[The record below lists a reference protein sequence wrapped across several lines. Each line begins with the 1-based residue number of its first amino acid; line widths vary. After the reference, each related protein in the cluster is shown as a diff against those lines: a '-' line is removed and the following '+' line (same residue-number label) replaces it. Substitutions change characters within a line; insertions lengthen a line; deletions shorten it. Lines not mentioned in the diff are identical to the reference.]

1 MEILISF
8 IEKLKVMQK
17 FILLLSLFICLSFDL
32 SSQSLISVL
41 NTNKVT
47 PDVNLVEIEIEN
59 SLINWK
65 GSNLFKLKKHYGTV
79 NFKSG
84 YVIKKN
90 GNIMGGEFVIEMNTI
105 TNTDGKFNEI
115 LVSHLKNEDFFD
127 VKKYPLAKLKI
138 NIVEFNMDETLKF
151 IGDLTIKG
159 VTKEIQFDASFNVI
173 DGNEVMS
180 TKFEIDRTNWGI
192 NHESQETLG
201 TLKDNIISNTIKFE
215 VTAQWPFRDKC

>member
-1 MEILISF
+1 MVILISF

-32 SSQSLISVL
+32 SGQSLISVL
-41 NTNKVT
+41 NTNNAT
-47 PDVNLVEIEIEN
+47 PDVNQVELEIEK
-59 SLINWK
+59 SVINWK

-84 YVIKKN
+84 YVLKKN
-90 GNIMGGEFVIEMNTI
+90 GNILGGEFVIEMNTI

-127 VKKYPLAKLKI
+127 IKKHPLANLKI
-138 NIVEFNMDETLKF
+138 NKVEFNMDETLKLT
-151 IGDLTIKG
+151 GDLTIKG
-159 VTKEIQFDASFNVI
+159 ITKEIQFDASFNVI

-192 NHESQETLG
+192 NYESQGTLG
-201 TLKDNIISNTIKFE
+201 NLKDNIISDTIKFE